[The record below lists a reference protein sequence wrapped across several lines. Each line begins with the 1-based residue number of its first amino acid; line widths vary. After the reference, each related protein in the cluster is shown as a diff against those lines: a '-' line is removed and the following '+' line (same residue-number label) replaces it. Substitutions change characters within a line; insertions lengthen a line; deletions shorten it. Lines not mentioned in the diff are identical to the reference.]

1 MTSAITGQQQQLS
14 INNLIQWGDHLSV
27 AHPTIDIQHKAIF
40 ELGGRVY
47 ESWHIG
53 GSLDVFRPA
62 VDKLA
67 NLLQAHFSYEERM
80 LADMGYADLK
90 EHAAEHSSMLDELQK
105 IRERFNAFTGEHHVR
120 GGSVLTP
127 GWPLM
132 QLMLG
137 FTVGHVATSDM
148 AYSQALIASRD
159 GALTA
164 A

>member
-1 MTSAITGQQQQLS
+1 MTSAITGEPQQLS

-47 ESWHIG
+47 ESWHSG

-62 VDKLA
+62 IDKLA
-67 NLLQAHFSYEERM
+67 NLMQAHFSFEERM
-80 LADMGYADLK
+80 LADIGYADLK
-90 EHAAEHSSMLDELQK
+90 EHAAEHGSMLDELQK
-105 IRERFNAFTGEHHVR
+105 IRERFNGFAGEPRLR

-127 GWPLM
+127 GWPVM
-132 QLMLG
+132 QLILG

-148 AYSQALIASRD
+148 AYGQALIASRD
-159 GALTA
+159 GALA
-164 A
+164 AA

>member
-1 MTSAITGQQQQLS
+1 MTSAITGDSQQLS

-47 ESWHIG
+47 ESWHSG

-62 VDKLA
+62 IDKLA

-80 LADMGYADLK
+80 LTDIGYADLK
-90 EHAAEHSSMLDELQK
+90 EHIAEHRSMLDELQK
-105 IRERFNAFTGEHHVR
+105 VRERFNGFTGEHRQR

-132 QLMLG
+132 QLILG
-137 FTVGHVATSDM
+137 FTVGHVATSDI
-148 AYSQALIASRD
+148 AYGPALIASRD
-159 GALTA
+159 GALA
-164 A
+164 EA